1 MCNRVWWVCE
11 NFRSP
16 NENGGKDPIFAM
28 FKRIGLC
35 VISLKTVCFCFNV
48 NGIARFGDLNLFS

>member
-16 NENGGKDPIFAM
+16 IGNGGKDPIFSM

-35 VISLKTVCFCFNV
+35 VISLKIVFF
-48 NGIARFGDLNLFS
+48 DLRSMGLLDLVI